1 MVRSTS
7 DKPSKQRKRLY
18 NAPYH
23 LRGKIMSAH
32 LSEDLRKSYG
42 TRSLPIRAGDIVRVM
57 RGDYKGVEG
66 KVLRVDREK
75 YRIYIDGI
83 TRQKVDG
90 TTVLV
95 PIHPSNV
102 EITKLNLDDKFRK
115 SILERRMGEKL
126 EGTVEEPPKTPE
138 SPGGG

>member
-1 MVRSTS
+1 MVKSTS
-7 DKPSKQRKRLY
+7 AKPSKQRERLY

-32 LSEDLRKSYG
+32 LSDDLRKTYKV
-42 TRSLPIRAGDIVRVM
+42 RSLPIRTGDVVRVM

-66 KVLRVDREK
+66 KVTRVDRKK
-75 YRIYIDGI
+75 YRIYIEGI

-102 EITKLNLDDKFRK
+102 EVIKLNLDDKYRK
-115 SILERRMGEKL
+115 EILERRKMGKGL
-126 EGTVEEPPKTPE
+126 EVVGEAEAT
-138 SPGGG
+138 S

>member
-1 MVRSTS
+1 MTKSTS
-7 DKPSKQRKRLY
+7 AKPGKQRKMLY

-32 LSEDLRKSYG
+32 LSDELRKTYG
-42 TRSLPIRAGDIVRVM
+42 TRSLPIRAGDVVRIM
-57 RGDYKGVEG
+57 RGDYEGVEG
-66 KVLRVDREK
+66 KVLRVDRKK
-75 YRIYIDGI
+75 YRIYIEGV

-102 EITKLNLDDKFRK
+102 EIIKLNLDDKYRK
-115 SILERRMGEKL
+115 EVLGRRGVSKELKEV
-126 EGTVEEPPKTPE
+126 EGGAEATPNI
-138 SPGGG
+138 GGS

>member
-1 MVRSTS
+1 MTKSTS
-7 DKPSKQRKRLY
+7 AKPSKQRKMLY

-32 LSEDLRKSYG
+32 LSDELHKTYG
-42 TRSLPIRAGDIVRVM
+42 TRSLPIRTGDVVRIM
-57 RGDYKGVEG
+57 RGDYRGVEG
-66 KVLRVDREK
+66 KVLRVNRK
-75 YRIYIDGI
+75 KNRIYVEGV

-102 EITKLNLDDKFRK
+102 EIIKLNLDDKYRK
-115 SILERRMGEKL
+115 EILERRGVGEKL
-126 EGTVEEPPKTPE
+126 KEAEERAEITPNI
-138 SPGGG
+138 GGS